1 MVGRGGVSPDRKL
14 EQSSGVKV
22 VQQIISSI
30 VQFLQQGIAAIFRF
44 LELIWTWSFGQIIA
58 VFQSDWK
65 ALPVWKIVLLI
76 AVMAVIAYVLYKAVT
91 VLWEAAVAVFGAFVA
106 LLSAFV
112 SVLPY
117 IVAAGLIAFA
127 GGWVIH
133 NVNF

>member
-1 MVGRGGVSPDRKL
+1 
-14 EQSSGVKV
+14 
-22 VQQIISSI
+22 
-30 VQFLQQGIAAIFRF
+30 VQFLQQGIAAIFKF
-44 LELIWTWSFGQIIA
+44 LELIWTWSFGQMIA

-65 ALPVWKIVLLI
+65 ALPVWKIVLLV
-76 AVMAVIAYVLYKAVT
+76 AVLAALAYVLYKVAIE
-91 VLWEAAVAVFGAFVA
+91 LWEAAVAVFNAFVA

-117 IVAAGLIAFA
+117 IIAAGLIAFA

>member
-1 MVGRGGVSPDRKL
+1 MGLQSWPGDRRRHQEK
-14 EQSSGVKV
+14 SVM
-22 VQQIISSI
+22 QQIISSI
-30 VQFLQQGIAAIFRF
+30 VQFLQQGIAAIFKF
-44 LELIWTWSFGQIIA
+44 LELVWTWSFGQIIA

-65 ALPVWKIVLLI
+65 ALPVWKIVILV
-76 AVMAVIAYVLYKAVT
+76 AVCAVIVYVLYKAVT

>member
-1 MVGRGGVSPDRKL
+1 MAGRGAGCRHRGESA
-14 EQSSGVKV
+14 

-30 VQFLQQGIAAIFRF
+30 MQFLQQGIAAIFKF
-44 LELIWTWSFGQIIA
+44 LELIWTWSFGEIIA
-58 VFQSDWK
+58 IFQSDWK
-65 ALPVWKIVLLI
+65 TLPVWKLVVLV
-76 AVMAVIAYVLYKAVT
+76 AVVAAVAYTLYKAVM

>member
-1 MVGRGGVSPDRKL
+1 VGRGPRA
-14 EQSSGVKV
+14 SGGSV

-30 VQFLQQGIAAIFRF
+30 VQFLQQGIAAIFKF
-44 LELIWTWSFGQIIA
+44 LELIWTWSFGEIIA

-65 ALPVWKIVLLI
+65 ALPVWKMVILI
-76 AVMAVIAYVLYKAVT
+76 AVCAVIVYVLYKAVT

-117 IVAAGLIAFA
+117 IVAAGLLAFA

>member
-1 MVGRGGVSPDRKL
+1 MQRSDPQARGYRGL
-14 EQSSGVKV
+14 
-22 VQQIISSI
+22 
-30 VQFLQQGIAAIFRF
+30 
-44 LELIWTWSFGQIIA
+44 
-58 VFQSDWK
+58 

-76 AVMAVIAYVLYKAVT
+76 VVVAAIVYVLYKAVKE
-91 VLWEAAVAVFGAFVA
+91 LWEAAVAVFSAFVG

-117 IVAAGLIAFA
+117 ILGAGLIAFA

>member
-1 MVGRGGVSPDRKL
+1 V
-14 EQSSGVKV
+14 E
-22 VQQIISSI
+22 QIIRSI
-30 VQFLQQGIAAIFRF
+30 MQFLQQGIAAIFKF
-44 LELIWTWSFGQIIA
+44 LELIWTWSFGEIIA
-58 VFQSDWK
+58 IFQSDWK
-65 ALPVWKIVLLI
+65 SLPVWKIVVLV
-76 AVMAVIAYVLYKAVT
+76 AVVAAVAYALYKAIM

>member
-1 MVGRGGVSPDRKL
+1 
-14 EQSSGVKV
+14 

-30 VQFLQQGIAAIFRF
+30 MQFLQQGIAAIFKF

-65 ALPVWKIVLLI
+65 ALPVWKLVVPI
-76 AVMAVIAYVLYKAVT
+76 AVLAALAYVLYKVAIE
-91 VLWEAAVAVFGAFVA
+91 LWEAAVAVFNAFVA

-117 IVAAGLIAFA
+117 IIAAGLIAFA

>member
-1 MVGRGGVSPDRKL
+1 MG
-14 EQSSGVKV
+14 EFV
-22 VQQIISSI
+22 VEQIISAI
-30 VQFLQQGIAAIFRF
+30 MQFLQQGIAAIFKF
-44 LELIWTWSFGQIIA
+44 LALIWTWSFGQIIA

-65 ALPVWKIVLLI
+65 TLPVWKIVVLI
-76 AVMAVIAYVLYKAVT
+76 AVCAVIVYVLYKAVT

>member
-1 MVGRGGVSPDRKL
+1 M
-14 EQSSGVKV
+14 
-22 VQQIISSI
+22 QQLINSI
-30 VQFLQQGIAAIFRF
+30 MQFLQQGIAAIFKF
-44 LELIWTWSFGQIIA
+44 LELVWTWSFGQIIA

-65 ALPVWKIVLLI
+65 SLPAWKLVVLI
-76 AVMAVIAYVLYKAVT
+76 AVVAALVYVLYKAVKE
-91 VLWEAAVAVFGAFVA
+91 LWEATVAVFGAFVA
-106 LLSAFV
+106 LLTAFV